1 MKKYLFALLSMVSPL
16 LVFAVGIPEENKK
29 MILTVT
35 LVGIVIVLL
44 ALTVVSFIVGLM
56 SKSINLS
63 ENRDSKKVKRI
74 KESIMSDD
82 DDRVIAIAVAI
93 HLEKIAMN
101 EQEKAILT
109 IQKVIKPF
117 SGWNN
122 KALGM
127 RTPRF
132 KNL

>member
-1 MKKYLFALLSMVSPL
+1 MKKYLFALFSMTSPL

-29 MILTVT
+29 MILTIT

-44 ALTVVSFIVGLM
+44 ALTIVSVLVGLM

-127 RTPRF
+127 RTSRF
-132 KNL
+132 RNL

>member
-63 ENRDSKKVKRI
+63 ENRDSKKVKRM

-127 RTPRF
+127 RTSRF
-132 KNL
+132 RNL

>member
-1 MKKYLFALLSMVSPL
+1 MKKYLFALFSMTSPL

-29 MILTVT
+29 MILTIT

-44 ALTVVSFIVGLM
+44 ALTIVSVLVGLM

>member
-1 MKKYLFALLSMVSPL
+1 MKKYLFALFSMTSPL

-29 MILTVT
+29 MILTIT

-44 ALTVVSFIVGLM
+44 ALTIVSVLVGLM

-63 ENRDSKKVKRI
+63 ENRDSKKVKRM

>member
-1 MKKYLFALLSMVSPL
+1 MKKYLFALLFTVSPL
-16 LVFAVGIPEENKK
+16 LMFAVGIPEENKK
-29 MILTVT
+29 MVLTIT

-44 ALTVVSFIVGLM
+44 ALTVVSISVGLM
-56 SKSINLS
+56 SKSISLS

-74 KESIMSDD
+74 KEAIMSDD
-82 DDRVIAIAVAI
+82 DDRIIAITLAL

-127 RTPRF
+127 RTPRYR
-132 KNL
+132 NL